1 MPWDLLA
8 PSLQERARKHFSE
21 IILDVLAYCF
31 AWCPFDF
38 RALPFNHGFSDWR
51 LSIAGSKGRIR
62 SLLQDPSEAVRFG
75 ACSALG
81 SMQACGF
88 PRRSSWHA
96 EESRE
101 LDDAADD
108 EEDDDDDDGEV
119 DDGD

>member
-1 MPWDLLA
+1 MFWLIALLVVQLTFEHF
-8 PSLQERARKHFSE
+8 PLKSLNMF
-21 IILDVLAYCF
+21 
-31 AWCPFDF
+31 
-38 RALPFNHGFSDWR
+38 FSDWR

-88 PRRSSWHA
+88 PRRSSCHA

-101 LDDAADD
+101 LDDA
-108 EEDDDDDDGEV
+108 E
-119 DDGD
+119 